1 MTTPASTNQLA
12 LDPDEEGIDEEE
24 SRRRRIER
32 NRSLIT
38 LLDQWIAEGENATE
52 EERRKPSRNGR
63 SFSETSSRFGFVSTS
78 TSRDPDRCAGLR
90 SAGIV
95 GFAIAASDCVALPPL
110 VSIAGG
116 SGHPVCRP
124 GDR

>member
-1 MTTPASTNQLA
+1 MTTPATTNQLA

-52 EERRKPSRNGR
+52 EERRQAIEEWEEFFRDFEPV
-63 SFSETSSRFGFVSTS
+63 RF
-78 TSRDPDRCAGLR
+78 REYQHEP
-90 SAGIV
+90 
-95 GFAIAASDCVALPPL
+95 
-110 VSIAGG
+110 
-116 SGHPVCRP
+116 
-124 GDR
+124 